1 MINNVSRVH
10 LDRPATQA
18 KILSMAQSKGFSVQQ
33 YNRAVRDLSARYRQA
48 AQKTRLSEID
58 KYVVIAQ
65 VLNARLDDL
74 LVITEK

>member
-1 MINNVSRVH
+1 MINNASKVH

-33 YNRAVRDLSARYRQA
+33 YNRAVRDLSVRYRETA
-48 AQKTRLSEID
+48 HKTRLSEID

-74 LVITEK
+74 FVVAEN